1 MKNLSKLILFVCFGI
16 LFAACNNDNLDTT
29 DPNGNGGSD
38 FGSNGPK
45 VTKTF
50 SFSIPEMASAGLDI
64 SRAELEEDADEAIS
78 FGMQP
83 ATRATVAATAAEK
96 TIKNLYIMQFDAA
109 GKILGKGQ
117 SIPASD
123 IKVDNTTGNASV
135 DITID
140 EATGSKLYVFANCQ
154 PLNANTDT
162 TEAKMKADSIQI
174 TTAITVDDLAT
185 KGLPMMGMATLSA
198 SASSINVPM
207 SFLVA
212 KISTKVSTSLP
223 SGASF
228 TLTGVGLVDVPK
240 HIYITSGAT
249 TSTKGGYHS
258 SYAFTTTNLTR
269 TDPFVFYVPENKA
282 GTVAGL
288 TSKTKSWWDAPE
300 HAMRLR
306 INGTYK
312 KNSSDAGVA
321 VYYELYPGANSAT
334 DFNVARNTVYTI
346 NPTVK
351 GTNVSSDLRVW
362 ANTLVN
368 LNVKGTGSTDTSANC
383 YIAYNSGTA
392 YHFDATIKG
401 NGKNRDGSAA
411 AKHTPT
417 SVEVLWETTS
427 DQYIIRKVKLYGGH
441 VYFLTAGSVGGDVRL
456 GNALIAVKSGS
467 NILWSWHIWSTGPI
481 STESYKIR
489 ATGAGIPTTVKMM
502 NRNLGA
508 ANNNPGDHNAFG
520 LLYQWGRKDPFVG
533 ANGVSGSTYA
543 ESTMGQNWPVKA
555 SANTGADAN
564 ASVDFAIKNPTTFIT
579 QINTTTY
586 DWVNAPTVEKQLNN
600 LWGNASTVTGSITC
614 TPLNLNT
621 NKGTK
626 TMYDPCPIGY
636 KVPPQYT
643 WTNFTKDGNNHGETD
658 KAQWNVSGTFDH
670 GWKFY
675 CAADGSG
682 ATTFY
687 PAAGY
692 RDRVGT
698 GALLAV
704 GAYGY
709 VWSSSTFASGG
720 IYAGSVDFRATW
732 VSPLSANYRSNGFS
746 VRCVQEF

>member
-29 DPNGNGGSD
+29 DPNGNGEGSV
-38 FGSNGPK
+38 SNGPK

-83 ATRATVAATAAEK
+83 ATRATVAATTAEK

-174 TTAITVDDLAT
+174 TTAITADDLAT
-185 KGLPMMGMATLSA
+185 KGLPMMGTATLAS

-228 TLTGVGLVDVPK
+228 TLTGVGIVDAPK
-240 HIYITSGAT
+240 HIYITSSAT

-258 SYAFTTTNLTR
+258 SYAYTTTNLTR

-312 KNSSDAGVA
+312 KNASDAGVA

-362 ANTLVN
+362 ANALVN
-368 LNVKGTGSTDTSANC
+368 LNVKASGSTDTSANS
-383 YIAYNSGTA
+383 YIAQDAGTA

-401 NGKNRDGSAA
+401 NGKNMDGSVA
-411 AKHTPT
+411 AKHTPV

-427 DQYIIRKVKLYGGH
+427 SQFVIRKTKLFGGH
-441 VYFLTAGSVGGDVRL
+441 VYFLTAGSVGGDIRQ
-456 GNALIAVKSGS
+456 GNALIAVKDSAG
-467 NILWSWHIWSTGPI
+467 NILWSWHIWSTDAIGVEPY
-481 STESYKIR
+481 TIR
-489 ATGAGIPTTVKMM
+489 ATGTGIPSTLNMM
-502 NRNLGA
+502 KRNLGA
-508 ANNNPGDHNAFG
+508 ANNNTADHNAFG

-555 SANTGADAN
+555 SADTGADAN
-564 ASVDFAIKNPTTFIT
+564 ASVAFAIKNPTTFIT

-586 DWVNAPTVEKQLNN
+586 DWVNAPTVDKQLNK
-600 LWGNASTVTGSITC
+600 LWGNASTVTGSITVS
-614 TPLNLNT
+614 NLNKE
-621 NKGTK
+621 KGTK
-626 TMYDPCPIGY
+626 TLYDPCPIGY

-643 WTNFTKDGNNHGETD
+643 WTYFTTTGNNSSNIDEF
-658 KAQWNVSGTFDH
+658 NVTNKTSFATDH
-670 GWKFY
+670 GWRFNRTP
-675 CAADGSG
+675 SNS
-682 ATTFY
+682 TFY

-692 RDRVGT
+692 RDNVT
-698 GALLAV
+698 GGLLAV
-704 GAYGY
+704 GGNGY
-709 VWSSSTFASGG
+709 SWCSSSWG
-720 IYAGSVDFRATW
+720 AGSFNGGRFRFT
-732 VSPLSANYRSNGFS
+732 ANDVQPVHYTNRSYALA